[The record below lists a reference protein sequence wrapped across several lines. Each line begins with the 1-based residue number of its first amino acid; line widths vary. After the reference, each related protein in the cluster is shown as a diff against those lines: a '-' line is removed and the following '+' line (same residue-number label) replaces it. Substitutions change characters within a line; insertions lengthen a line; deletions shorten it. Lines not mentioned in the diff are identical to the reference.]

1 MRTLIVYYSRA
12 HQNWVDGEVRNL
24 EKGNTEILA
33 EYLQEATDGNLFPLV
48 MKHPYSEDYETCVR
62 QAQNDQA
69 AGKEQEL
76 VSYPDLSSYDA
87 IYLGYP
93 IYWEDLPSPI
103 VSFLK
108 HYDWSDKIIYPF
120 STHEGS
126 GLGATVSHI
135 RELAKGA
142 SVLDPLPVPGSL
154 VKRARNRIR
163 NWADRH
169 R

>member
-1 MRTLIVYYSRA
+1 MKTLIVYFSRA
-12 HQNWVDGEVRNL
+12 HGNWVDGEVRNL

-33 EYLQEATDGNLFPLV
+33 EYLREATDGDLFPLV
-48 MKHPYSEDYETCVR
+48 MEHPYSEDYETCVR
-62 QAQNDQA
+62 QAQNDQLTW
-69 AGKEQEL
+69 KEQEL
-76 VSYPDLSSYDA
+76 VSYPDLSSYDVV
-87 IYLGYP
+87 YLGYP
-93 IYWEDLPSPI
+93 IYWEDLPSPV

-108 HYDWSDKIIYPF
+108 HYDWCDKIIYPF

-154 VKRARNRIR
+154 VNRARNRIR
-163 NWADRH
+163 NWAERH